1 MHKILCIYASPL
13 MCMAQYK
20 LRESAVQG
28 RGRAGLWA
36 NDKQVVEVEQAIMPY
51 PMLLQFPPVQI

>member
-1 MHKILCIYASPL
+1 MYLCFTTNVHGTI
-13 MCMAQYK
+13 QT
-20 LRESAVQG
+20 ESAVQG

-36 NDKQVVEVEQAIMPY
+36 DDKQVVEVEQAIMPY